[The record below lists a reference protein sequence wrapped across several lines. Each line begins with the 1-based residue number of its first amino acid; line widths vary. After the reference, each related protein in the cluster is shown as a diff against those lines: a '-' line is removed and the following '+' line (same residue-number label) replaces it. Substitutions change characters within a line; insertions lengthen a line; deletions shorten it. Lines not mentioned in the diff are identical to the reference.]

1 MSGPSGSYNDAGRRE
16 QWARGLDPD
25 VAGAF
30 AKLRAHKDKT
40 SDEQHALDTFLNHRI
55 DAGLR
60 RMLGGPMSE
69 RAYTAKEACSVTG
82 LSYRQLD
89 WWDRCDIVVPSIRRA
104 AGTGSQRLY
113 SEVDVQKL
121 QTIGEL
127 LGAGVRL
134 ARIRK
139 AIEQPDWVAAVKDI
153 ALEVAKAATRWT

>member
-1 MSGPSGSYNDAGRRE
+1 
-16 QWARGLDPD
+16 
-25 VAGAF
+25 
-30 AKLRAHKDKT
+30 
-40 SDEQHALDTFLNHRI
+40 
-55 DAGLR
+55 
-60 RMLGGPMSE
+60 MSE